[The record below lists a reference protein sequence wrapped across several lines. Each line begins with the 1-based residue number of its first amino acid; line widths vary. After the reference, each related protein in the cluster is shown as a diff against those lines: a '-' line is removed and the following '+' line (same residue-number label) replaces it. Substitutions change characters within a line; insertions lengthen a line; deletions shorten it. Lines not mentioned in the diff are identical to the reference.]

1 MAKMHEGS
9 PRPRFGMVDVCFE
22 NDDLSSQ
29 SDSRCYAR
37 QKPMGTTINGMH
49 RYNKQDHSMMI
60 RILTAWNILNPAS
73 LLIHD
78 S

>member
-1 MAKMHEGS
+1 
-9 PRPRFGMVDVCFE
+9 
-22 NDDLSSQ
+22 
-29 SDSRCYAR
+29 
-37 QKPMGTTINGMH
+37 MGTTINGMH